1 MMDTI
6 QTGSYGGTIT
16 TENDG
21 TFFVCFLINMGDPTH
36 SHSTGDISRGNPPKY
51 YKTRAMAEKKI
62 VAFIK
67 KAAS

>member
-1 MMDTI
+1 METI
-6 QTGSYGGTIT
+6 RTGSYGGTIIKQ
-16 TENDG
+16 NDG

-62 VAFIK
+62 EAYIM
-67 KAAS
+67 KATS